1 MPEVTE
7 INENVPWR
15 IQAGV
20 YGAAAF
26 SNTMPN
32 MGWVVVP
39 IWLLLQGVPDWLIG
53 ITIGC
58 RHIGPMLLAIHGGA
72 VIDRLGAR
80 RVMIFLA
87 SVGAAAPLLYPVT
100 PFIWAIIVLQLI
112 TGLVDALGWVGAQ
125 TLVSRIMKGDATYTG
140 RMSFCTRLGLLIGPA
155 ISGVAWDHLGPWG
168 GFGLIGL
175 WSTGILFSLLLLPS
189 DVDDQSNSQTK
200 KPSRKISF
208 SIFIPRL
215 SDYIIAFKLFAI
227 SAIFFVM
234 TMSLLR
240 HLGGGI
246 QASFYGVHLKDIGI
260 SATTIGLLISIN
272 GAFGLVG
279 SLSAAPMQRCF
290 RDHWLL
296 LLLVTGSIVFVA
308 ITPLLRDQ
316 VTLLMV
322 ASGMRGWAM
331 AGSLVLLISMIARYA
346 ESEMHG
352 KAMGL
357 RVTLNQMTWFAVP
370 VIMGF
375 VAEIFGREHSFYI
388 IGVVAVALVALLG
401 FWTFRCQIFDRKTL

>member
-1 MPEVTE
+1 MTE
-7 INENVPWR
+7 KTEKIPWR

-87 SVGAAAPLLYPVT
+87 SIGAATPLLYPVT
-100 PFIWAIIVLQLI
+100 PFIWAIIMLQLI

-125 TLVSRIMKGDATYTG
+125 TLVSRVMKGDTTYTG

-155 ISGVAWDHLGPWG
+155 ISGVAWDYLGPWG

-189 DVDDQSNSQTK
+189 DVDHKVNPQTK
-200 KPSRKISF
+200 KLSHENPVRV
-208 SIFIPRL
+208 FIPRFA
-215 SDYIIAFKLFAI
+215 DYITAFKLFSI
-227 SAIFFVM
+227 PAIFFVM

-260 SATTIGLLISIN
+260 TATTIGLLISIN

-279 SLSAAPMQRCF
+279 SLSVAPLQRCF
-290 RDHWLL
+290 RDHSLL
-296 LLLVTGSIVFVA
+296 LLLVTGSIIFVA
-308 ITPLLRDQ
+308 TTPLFSDQ
-316 VTLLMV
+316 ITWLMV
-322 ASGMRGWAM
+322 ASGLRGWAM
-331 AGSLVLLISMIARYA
+331 AGSLVLLISMISRFAK
-346 ESEMHG
+346 SEMHG

-375 VAEIFGREHSFYI
+375 VAEAFGREYSFYI
-388 IGVVAVALVALLG
+388 IGVIAVALVALLG
-401 FWTFRCQIFDRKTL
+401 LWIVRCHVFDRKTL

>member
-1 MPEVTE
+1 MTE
-7 INENVPWR
+7 KIPWR

-20 YGAAAF
+20 YGSAAF

-32 MGWVVVP
+32 MGWVIVP
-39 IWLLLQGVPDWLIG
+39 IWLLQQGVPDWLIG

-80 RVMIFLA
+80 RVMIILA
-87 SVGAAAPLLYPVT
+87 AIGAVTPLLYPVT
-100 PFIWAIIVLQLI
+100 PFIWAIIVLQLV
-112 TGLVDALGWVGAQ
+112 TGLVDSLGWVGAQ
-125 TLVSRIMKGDATYTG
+125 TLVARVMKGDATYTG

-155 ISGVAWDHLGPWG
+155 ISGIAWDYLGPWG

-175 WSTGILFSLLLLPS
+175 WSGGILYSVLILPS
-189 DVDDQSNSQTK
+189 NIDHVADGKSKEQRSQW
-200 KPSRKISF
+200 SMRAL
-208 SIFIPRL
+208 IPRPA
-215 SDYIIAFKLFAI
+215 DYVAAFKLLVLPT
-227 SAIFFVM
+227 IFFVM
-234 TMSLLR
+234 AMSLLR

-279 SLSAAPMQRCF
+279 SLSAAPLQRFF
-290 RDHWLL
+290 RAHTLL
-296 LLLVTGSIVFVA
+296 LFLVTGSIAFVA
-308 ITPLLRDQ
+308 ITPLLGDG
-316 VTLLMV
+316 VTWLML
-322 ASGMRGWAM
+322 ASGARGWAM
-331 AGSLVLLISMIARYA
+331 AASLVFLISMIARYTDTA
-346 ESEMHG
+346 MQG

-370 VIMGF
+370 VVMGF
-375 VAEIFGREHSFYI
+375 VAEIFGREYSFYV
-388 IGVVAVALVALLG
+388 IGVTAILMVVLLG
-401 FWTFRCQIFDRKTL
+401 VWARWRKVFT

>member
-1 MPEVTE
+1 MTE
-7 INENVPWR
+7 LIQKIPWR
-15 IQAGV
+15 IQIGV

-32 MGWVVVP
+32 MGWVIVP
-39 IWLLLQGVPDWLIG
+39 VWLLLQGVPDWLIG

-72 VIDRLGAR
+72 VIDRIGAR

-87 SVGAAAPLLYPVT
+87 MIGAVTPFLYPVT

-112 TGLVDALGWVGAQ
+112 TGLVDSLGWVGAQ
-125 TLVSRIMKGDATYTG
+125 TLVSKVMKGDATYTG

-175 WSTGILFSLLLLPS
+175 WSAGILCSVFLLPS
-189 DVDDQSNSQTK
+189 NIDHQ
-200 KPSRKISF
+200 PISDTRERDKGL
-208 SIFIPRL
+208 SLRMLVPRP
-215 SDYIIAFKLFAI
+215 SDYVAAFKLLVLPTI
-227 SAIFFVM
+227 CFVM
-234 TMSLLR
+234 AMSLLR

-260 SATTIGLLISIN
+260 SATTIGLLISVN
-272 GAFGLVG
+272 GAFGLIG
-279 SLSAAPMQRCF
+279 SLSAAPLQRYF
-290 RDHWLL
+290 HAHILL
-296 LLLVTGSIVFVA
+296 LFLVTGSIVFVA
-308 ITPLLRDQ
+308 ITPLLGDQ
-316 VTLLMV
+316 VIALIL
-322 ASGMRGWAM
+322 ASGVRGWAM
-331 AGSLVLLISMIARYA
+331 AASLVFLISMIARYSA
-346 ESEMHG
+346 VDMQG

-370 VIMGF
+370 IVMGF
-375 VAEIFGREHSFYI
+375 AAEIFGREASFYVVGITAI
-388 IGVVAVALVALLG
+388 ILVGLLG
-401 FWTFRCQIFDRKTL
+401 LWARWRKAFI

>member
-1 MPEVTE
+1 MSAELRR
-7 INENVPWR
+7 IPWR
-15 IQAGV
+15 VQAGI

-32 MGWVVVP
+32 MGWVVIP

-80 RVMIFLA
+80 RVMLFLA
-87 SVGAAAPLLYPVT
+87 IIGALTPLLYPVT

-125 TLVSRIMKGDATYTG
+125 TLVSKVMKGDAIYTG
-140 RMSFCTRLGLLIGPA
+140 RMSFFTRLGLLIGPA
-155 ISGVAWDHLGPWG
+155 ISGVAWDCLGPWG

-175 WSTGILFSLLLLPS
+175 WSAGILFSVYLLPRDIEHQGYNKDRVKS
-189 DVDDQSNSQTK
+189 ETITLRVLTPK
-200 KPSRKISF
+200 V
-208 SIFIPRL
+208 
-215 SDYIIAFKLFAI
+215 SDYLKAFKLLALPT
-227 SAIFFVM
+227 IFFVL

-279 SLSAAPMQRCF
+279 SLSAAPMQRYF
-290 RDHWLL
+290 KDHWLL
-296 LLLVTGSIVFVA
+296 IFLVTVSILFIT
-308 ITPLLRDQ
+308 ITPILNDH
-316 VTLLMV
+316 VIALMF
-322 ASGMRGWAM
+322 ASGLRGWAM
-331 AGSLVLLISMIARYA
+331 AASLVFIISMIARYA
-346 ESEMHG
+346 EREMQG
-352 KAMGL
+352 RAMGL

-375 VAEIFGREHSFYI
+375 VAEIFGREDSFYVIGFTAI
-388 IGVVAVALVALLG
+388 ILLG
-401 FWTFRCQIFDRKTL
+401 LLTLWTYHRKIFHKRI

>member
-1 MPEVTE
+1 MSAELRR
-7 INENVPWR
+7 IPWR
-15 IQAGV
+15 VQAGI

-32 MGWVVVP
+32 MGWVVIP

-80 RVMIFLA
+80 RVMLFLA
-87 SVGAAAPLLYPVT
+87 IIGALTPLLYPIT

-125 TLVSRIMKGDATYTG
+125 TLVSKVMKGDAIYTG
-140 RMSFCTRLGLLIGPA
+140 RMSFFTRLGLLIGPA
-155 ISGVAWDHLGPWG
+155 ISGVAWDYLGPWG

-175 WSTGILFSLLLLPS
+175 WSAGILFSVYLLPRDIEQQGYNKDRVKS
-189 DVDDQSNSQTK
+189 ETITLRVLTPK
-200 KPSRKISF
+200 V
-208 SIFIPRL
+208 
-215 SDYIIAFKLFAI
+215 SDYLKAFKLLALPT
-227 SAIFFVM
+227 IFFVL

-279 SLSAAPMQRCF
+279 SLSAAPMQRYF
-290 RDHWLL
+290 KDHWLL
-296 LLLVTGSIVFVA
+296 IFLVTVSILFIT
-308 ITPLLRDQ
+308 ITPILNDH
-316 VTLLMV
+316 VIALMF
-322 ASGMRGWAM
+322 ASGLRGWAM
-331 AGSLVLLISMIARYA
+331 AASLVFIISMIARYA
-346 ESEMHG
+346 EREMQG
-352 KAMGL
+352 RAMGL

-375 VAEIFGREHSFYI
+375 VAEIFGREDSFYVIGFTAI
-388 IGVVAVALVALLG
+388 ILLG
-401 FWTFRCQIFDRKTL
+401 LLTLWTYHRKIFHKRI

>member
-1 MPEVTE
+1 MSAELRR
-7 INENVPWR
+7 IPWR
-15 IQAGV
+15 VQAGI

-32 MGWVVVP
+32 MGWVVIP

-80 RVMIFLA
+80 RVMLFLA
-87 SVGAAAPLLYPVT
+87 IIGALTPLLYPIT

-125 TLVSRIMKGDATYTG
+125 TLVSKVMKGDAIYTG
-140 RMSFCTRLGLLIGPA
+140 RMSFFTRLGLLIGPA
-155 ISGVAWDHLGPWG
+155 ISGVAWDYLGPWG

-175 WSTGILFSLLLLPS
+175 WSAGILFSVYLLPRDIEQQGYNKDRVKS
-189 DVDDQSNSQTK
+189 ETITLRVLTPK
-200 KPSRKISF
+200 V
-208 SIFIPRL
+208 
-215 SDYIIAFKLFAI
+215 SDYLKAFKLLALPT
-227 SAIFFVM
+227 IFFVL

-279 SLSAAPMQRCF
+279 SLSAAPMQRYF
-290 RDHWLL
+290 KDHWLL
-296 LLLVTGSIVFVA
+296 IFLVTVSILFIT
-308 ITPLLRDQ
+308 ITPILNDH
-316 VTLLMV
+316 VIALMF
-322 ASGMRGWAM
+322 ASGLRGWAM
-331 AGSLVLLISMIARYA
+331 AASLVFIISMIARYA
-346 ESEMHG
+346 EREMQG
-352 KAMGL
+352 RAMGL

-375 VAEIFGREHSFYI
+375 VAEIFGREDSFYVIGFTAI
-388 IGVVAVALVALLG
+388 ILLG
-401 FWTFRCQIFDRKTL
+401 LLTVWTYHRKIFHKRI

>member
-1 MPEVTE
+1 MSAELRR
-7 INENVPWR
+7 IPWQV
-15 IQAGV
+15 QAGI

-80 RVMIFLA
+80 RVMFFLA
-87 SVGAAAPLLYPVT
+87 IIGALTPLLYPIT

-125 TLVSRIMKGDATYTG
+125 TLVSKVMKGDAKYTG
-140 RMSFCTRLGLLIGPA
+140 RMSFCTRIGLLIGPA
-155 ISGVAWDHLGPWG
+155 FSGVAWDFLGPWG

-175 WSTGILFSLLLLPS
+175 WSAGILFSVYLLPRDIEQQGYNKDRVES
-189 DVDDQSNSQTK
+189 ETITLRVLTPK
-200 KPSRKISF
+200 V
-208 SIFIPRL
+208 
-215 SDYIIAFKLFAI
+215 SDYLKAFKLLALQT
-227 SAIFFVM
+227 IFFVL

-279 SLSAAPMQRCF
+279 SLSAAPMQRYF
-290 RDHWLL
+290 KDHSLL
-296 LLLVTGSIVFVA
+296 MFLVTVSILFIT
-308 ITPLLRDQ
+308 ITPILSDH
-316 VTLLMV
+316 VIALML
-322 ASGMRGWAM
+322 ASGVRGWAM
-331 AGSLVLLISMIARYA
+331 AASLVFIISMIARY
-346 ESEMHG
+346 SEREMQG
-352 KAMGL
+352 RAMGL

-375 VAEIFGREHSFYI
+375 VAEVFGREDSFYVIGFTAI
-388 IGVVAVALVALLG
+388 ILLG
-401 FWTFRCQIFDRKTL
+401 LLTLWTYHRKVFHKLI